1 MAMSARPLLAAL
13 LLPALLLSA
22 ASAADSKSTAPAVTP
37 SIPHGV
43 ALRAAATLLVF
54 MLACGSSPIRE
65 PGLVF
70 GSGCFGCV
78 VHGMGSQGGVGG
90 GETMC

>member
-22 ASAADSKSTAPAVTP
+22 ASAADSKSTAPAFTP
-37 SIPHGV
+37 SIPHAV

-54 MLACGSSPIRE
+54 MLACGDSGT
-65 PGLVF
+65 GLGVRIWVF
-70 GSGCFGCV
+70 RMRGSWDGISGRDWWR
-78 VHGMGSQGGVGG
+78 
-90 GETMC
+90 ETMC